1 MATKAEIQ
9 ALIDEIT
16 TGANYRAEQMRP
28 LLTAMLDYSKPY
40 KVYTALLTQT
50 GTDAPVATVLEN
62 TLGGTV
68 VWGYTVTGEYTATL
82 SGGFTLNKTFIVMG
96 NTFDS
101 VNSTLMLT
109 GILALNADG
118 FQLNTAR
125 IDDGMLVDN
134 QLLNTAIEIR
144 VYD

>member
-9 ALIDEIT
+9 ALIDEIV
-16 TGANYRAEQMRP
+16 TGGNYRAEQMRP

-68 VWGYTVTGEYTATL
+68 VWSYNAVGSYIANLNGAFVEGKTAVIFQYNYGDTVNASYT
-82 SGGFTLNKTFIVMG
+82 I
-96 NTFDS
+96 NTIDQAPD
-101 VNSTLMLT
+101 N
-109 GILALNADG
+109 IY
-118 FQLNTAR
+118 LNTYDSGTP
-125 IDDGMLVDN
+125 DDG
-134 QLLNTAIEIR
+134 LLNNDMIEIR

>member
-40 KVYTALLTQT
+40 KVYTALLNQT

-82 SGGFTLNKTFIVMG
+82 SGAFTLNKTFIFMG

-125 IDDGMLVDN
+125 IDDGLLVDN